1 MTFVLLFHDNWV
13 LTRPAYHDIIGDM
26 EPKTMTLKLN
36 DRQLA
41 ALRGI
46 AKSAGFVMERGKLAG
61 DGSVQQMV
69 EAIADGK
76 YKMAIWPNND

>member
-1 MTFVLLFHDNWV
+1 
-13 LTRPAYHDIIGDM
+13 
-26 EPKTMTLKLN
+26 MTLKLN
-36 DRQLA
+36 DVQLA